1 MLRRTLLLIALAFAL
16 IPVRAG
22 AQTWA
27 EYRPA
32 GGGFALEMPDQ
43 WKTEVM
49 NIDTAVGQVKG
60 YTATVEVGAVGFM
73 SMYIPY
79 PPDAVRGRPVEGMLD
94 GARDGAVANVHGRLR
109 SEEKITVD
117 NHPGRQII
125 IDAPNDMVLVQKF
138 FVLDAKLIQ
147 AIVGGHPGVEKNS
160 DAIRFLQSL
169 KVVSP

>member
-16 IPVRAG
+16 MPVRAG

-27 EYRPA
+27 EYRPP
-32 GGGFALEMPDQ
+32 GGGFSLEMPGQ
-43 WKTEVM
+43 WNTEVM

-60 YTATVEVGAVGFM
+60 YTATVEVGSVGYM

-79 PPDAVRGRPVEGMLD
+79 PPDAVRGRPIAGMLD

-109 SEEKITVD
+109 SEEKVMVD

-147 AIVGGHPGVEKNS
+147 AIVGGHPGVEK
-160 DAIRFLQSL
+160 DPDTIRFLQSL
-169 KVVSP
+169 KVVAP